1 MELYVPLNCRKDNNE
16 KNTSYSIYATDF
28 AATDTAALKS
38 RYALTTASEKE
49 YDDYI
54 KAKEANSKEPEKDIS
69 EILEEPEKPVTTEPQ
84 ELPQSKVYDKGV
96 ATGDNAPRKRS
107 ESSSVELDPAAF
119 DDFVV
124 SRGIPT
130 LWQQAFICPCIDPE
144 THQANPL
151 CPICH
156 GTWRGYL
163 PAVKD
168 TYVAIQGQDRG
179 TVRTEDLGN
188 IDLGTANG
196 TFRASTNVNILDR
209 ITIPSLS
216 VRQNYVFTVTESR
229 YKSGF
234 YIPYDISEII
244 YIVGGK
250 GDTMNDLVENV
261 DYTYKEDEQKIYILK
276 KGLVGM
282 NVSMILKV
290 ALRYIV
296 TNVVKDTRYQ
306 YDHAKKRT
314 EKMPVLA
321 TLKRESILT
330 NNIPLVPK
338 SAEDMEEE
346 ANQALSKEGLKL
358 VKSVQKS
365 ELGLEDL

>member
-1 MELYVPLNCRKDNNE
+1 MDMYVPINCRKETKE
-16 KNTSYSIYATDF
+16 KDTSYSIYASNIKADD
-28 AATDTAALKS
+28 AAALKA
-38 RYALTTASEKE
+38 RYALTTATKEEYAKYLADKDKQEKQG
-49 YDDYI
+49 
-54 KAKEANSKEPEKDIS
+54 EPDVS
-69 EILEEPEKPVTTEPQ
+69 EILEQPEKPVVTEPK
-84 ELPQSKVYDKGV
+84 ELPQSNVYDKGV
-96 ATGDNAPRKRS
+96 SVGDNPPHKRS
-107 ESSSVELDPAAF
+107 ESSSVELDAAAF
-119 DDFVV
+119 DDFVI

-179 TVRTEDLGN
+179 TVRSDELGN
-188 IDLGTANG
+188 LDLGTASG

-209 ITIPSLS
+209 IIIPSLS
-216 VRQNYVFTVTESR
+216 VRQNYVFTVTENR

-250 GDTMNDLVENV
+250 SNSMTDLIENT
-261 DYTYKEDEQKIYILK
+261 DYVYKKDEQKIYILN
-276 KGLVGM
+276 KGLIGS

-296 TNVVKDTRYQ
+296 TNVIKDTRYQ
-306 YDHAKKRT
+306 YNHDKKKT

-338 SAEDMEEE
+338 STEDMQEE
-346 ANQALSKEGLKL
+346 ANQALSKEGLQL
-358 VKSVQKS
+358 VKSVEES
-365 ELGLEDL
+365 GLGLDEL